1 MATAAATAY
10 KGTFHGRAEE
20 VSRVRREVALY
31 LGDCPVR
38 DDIVLIAD
46 EMAANCIIFFPL
58 CFRVAMA
65 IIGGKRTCG
74 LRCSTTSSSLPL
86 VTEPRETGQPATGQG
101 QLRHGYHRTRRVRR
115 EVIHTRS
122 RGGSFRVRCE
132 MSPGSVRVEAEDM
145 GGPWR
150 KRRNDDRPHG
160 LDIVEALTGADGW
173 GTKTTSSGGR
183 IVWAVL
189 TW

>member
-46 EMAANCIIFFPL
+46 EMAANCI
-58 CFRVAMA
+58 
-65 IIGGKRTCG
+65 
-74 LRCSTTSSSLPL
+74 
-86 VTEPRETGQPATGQG
+86 
-101 QLRHGYHRTRRVRR
+101 
-115 EVIHTRS
+115 IHTRS